1 MNPITSCVELW
12 VQGSAFEVQGLGFGV
27 QGLGVWA
34 GFGVLSFGGLGNR
47 GWCLAA
53 ERVKVVGGG
62 RDVADLPVGV
72 LDLFRGYGA
81 IRRSDSGVAGASW
94 R

>member
-1 MNPITSCVELW
+1 M
-12 VQGSAFEVQGLGFGV
+12 
-27 QGLGVWA
+27 VW
-34 GFGVLSFGGLGNR
+34 GPRFWYVGNR

-53 ERVKVVGGG
+53 ERVEVVGGG
-62 RDVADLPVGV
+62 RDVADLPVRI

-81 IRRSDSGVAGASW
+81 IRRSDSGVAGASL